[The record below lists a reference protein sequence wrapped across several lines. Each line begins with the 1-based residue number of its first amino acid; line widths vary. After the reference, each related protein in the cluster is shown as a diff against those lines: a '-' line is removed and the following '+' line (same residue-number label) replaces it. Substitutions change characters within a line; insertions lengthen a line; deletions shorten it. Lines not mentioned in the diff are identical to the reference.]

1 MRQAR
6 EKDEQKS
13 VVARRPPLVLVPSA
27 CFLVS
32 SLRIKSQEQANHT
45 GKIVL
50 LVNRAIYVHAILSIL
65 QLRLICSR
73 LSVGKEERNCG
84 EPEKKTSE
92 NWGRGKPIT
101 HPCLFSFF
109 FFLYLVWSFFPS
121 LCTENLEQANHTG
134 KNGVSCLNIAD
145 QALPRKI
152 WSVGLLSFCCIHS

>member
-32 SLRIKSQEQANHT
+32 SIRIKSQEHANHT
-45 GKIVL
+45 GQIVL

-73 LSVGKEERNCG
+73 LSVGKEERNCAS
-84 EPEKKTSE
+84 PRKRRAKTGVVGSPSLILVCS
-92 NWGRGKPIT
+92 R
-101 HPCLFSFF
+101 SFF
-109 FFLYLVWSFFPS
+109 LNLVWSFFPS
-121 LCTENLEQANHTG
+121 LRTENLEQANHTG
-134 KNGVSCLNIAD
+134 KNVVSCLNIAD
-145 QALPRKI
+145 EALPRKI